1 MKVFITGGSG
11 FLGRHLIRYLKK
23 QKEIKSITYPSSCE
37 CDLTTKDSLRNYTSV
52 RYERIYHLAAWT
64 QAGDFCLKH
73 PGEQWIKNQLIN
85 THVLN
90 WWQQYQPQAKLIFM
104 GTSCSYDPKL
114 ELKEE
119 NYMLGMPTPSL
130 YTYALTKRMLLV
142 GAQALSLQYNM
153 TYSCFV
159 PSTLYGGDYHNDGR
173 QMHFIFDLIRKIYNS
188 KSSNKSV
195 VLWGDGN
202 QRRELVHVD
211 DFVNVMHKT
220 IAHLNN
226 DLLNI
231 GAGVDYT
238 IKEFASY
245 ICNYVEYPEEL
256 IKYDVSRYVGAQ
268 SKLLDIT
275 KLRNLCSSYS
285 PRSLQLGL
293 KDAIDWY
300 SSNLTHEHK

>member
-1 MKVFITGGSG
+1 MNIFITGGSG
-11 FLGRHLIRYLKK
+11 FLGRHLIRFLSK
-23 QKEIKSITYPSSCE
+23 QNKIESITSPSSKN
-37 CDLTTKDSLRNYTSV
+37 CDLTTSDSLSNYNSV
-52 RYERIYHLAAWT
+52 KYHRIYHLAAWT

-90 WWQQYQPQAKLIFM
+90 WWHEYQPQAKLIFM
-104 GTSCSYDPKL
+104 GTSCSYDPHL
-114 ELKEE
+114 ELIEE
-119 NYMLGMPTPSL
+119 NYMLGKPTSSL

-142 GAQALSLQYNM
+142 GAQALSQQYNM
-153 TYSCFV
+153 SYSCFI

-188 KSSNKSV
+188 KYKSESTI
-195 VLWGDGN
+195 LWGDGN

-211 DFVNVMHKT
+211 DFIRVMHKT
-220 IAHLNN
+220 IDHLNN

-231 GAGVDYT
+231 GAGSDHS

-245 ICNYVEYPEEL
+245 ICQYLKYPEEL
-256 IKYDVSRYVGAQ
+256 IEYDISRYVGAQ
-268 SKLLDIT
+268 SKLLDIS
-275 KLRNLCSSYS
+275 KLRNIYPSYS
-285 PRSLQLGL
+285 PRPLSLGL

-300 SSNLTHEHK
+300 SSNNQL